1 MVFKVKKEGDHVVLF
16 TFDNKEELDKILAAK
31 PWSFDKHL
39 IMLQCYNKDIDLFD
53 MKFNLVTFWVQVHDI
68 PIRFRMR
75 TMAEKICEAVGTV
88 HRPTEETKIKGDG
101 FIRVRVTIDIS

>member
-1 MVFKVKKEGDHVVLF
+1 MTLLPKLSHRFGDRRMVFKVKKEGDHVVLF

-75 TMAEKICEAVGTV
+75 TVAEKICGAVGT
-88 HRPTEETKIKGDG
+88 ELKKLEIKN
-101 FIRVRVTIDIS
+101 